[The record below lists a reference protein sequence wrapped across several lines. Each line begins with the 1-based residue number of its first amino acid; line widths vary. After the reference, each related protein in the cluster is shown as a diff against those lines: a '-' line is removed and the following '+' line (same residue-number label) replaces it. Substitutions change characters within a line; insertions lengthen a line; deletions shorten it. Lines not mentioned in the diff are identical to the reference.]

1 MKILIFTSQPKRVFI
16 TLEEPEIGWLKD
28 LVGDAAHL
36 WPPEVDNFQ
45 VKMIETLTGA
55 QDQLSAIQKNPDLY
69 HKSRPERGFLER
81 ELGQHDADA
90 AVYAAYDAARPAP
103 EQKPKEKK

>member
-1 MKILIFTSQPKRVFI
+1 MKILIFTSQPKRVHI
-16 TLEEPEIGWLKD
+16 TLEEHEIGWLKD

-45 VKMIETLTGA
+45 VKLIETLTGA
-55 QDQLSAIQKNPDLY
+55 QDQLSAIQKNLDLY
-69 HKSRPERGFLER
+69 HKRRSERGFLER
-81 ELGQHDADA
+81 ELGQ
-90 AVYAAYDAARPAP
+90 YP